1 MKKLISV
8 VLSVLLLAACFTA
21 CAKPN
26 GTDATTTNKPE
37 GQQTAA
43 PADNQNTDAAERV
56 EVVLWHTLTDHH
68 QAALNGIIADFN
80 ASQDRYTVVAEQQP
94 YSEWDAKLLQSV
106 SNGIGP
112 DFCTMFPSDAI
123 NYMSEGYLYD
133 MTDLVNDPET
143 GIPDLKEQT
152 AAGLYAEIT
161 QWGNESVYLIPVLY
175 GSEVL
180 YYNKTMFDELG
191 LAVPT
196 TWTELENCAKAIYEK
211 YGVAGFGTDS
221 ITDTFQGWVMQAGSK
236 YIDVDTKSVAI
247 DRDIAIEKL
256 NWFANG
262 IKEGYFRLV
271 GEDYY
276 FSNPFGSQA
285 VGMYVGAAAGV
296 DYVYAA
302 IPAEGE
308 AGHFEVGCAPIPQE
322 GPNKYISSWG
332 TTYVCLS
339 KDEAHARGVLA
350 FLKFMTEKDTLV
362 KWATAF
368 GSAPARKEAIEDPA
382 FAEYAE
388 TNIAA
393 KALIAEYDCIGY
405 LPSIPGAATVRTEID
420 KMVQSVALGTA
431 DAETAFDNFVAA
443 CNAALND
450 N

>member
-1 MKKLISV
+1 MKKFLSV
-8 VLSVLLLAACFTA
+8 VLSVLLICACLTA
-21 CAKPN
+21 CSQQPS
-26 GTDATTTNKPE
+26 GGETTTPAPQ
-37 GQQTAA
+37 GQAQA
-43 PADNQNTDAAERV
+43 PGQADAAAEPV
-56 EVVLWHTLTDHH
+56 EIVLWHTLTDHH
-68 QAALNGIIADFN
+68 QAALDAIIADFN
-80 ASQDRYTVVAEQQP
+80 ASQEQYVVVAEQQP

-106 SNGIGP
+106 SNGVGP

-133 MTDLVNDPET
+133 LTELVNDPET

-161 QWGNESVYLIPVLY
+161 QWGNEAVYLIPVLY

-180 YYNKTMFDELG
+180 YYNKTMFDALG
-191 LAVPT
+191 LAEPK
-196 TWTELENCAKAIYEK
+196 TWTELEACAKAIHDS
-211 YGVAGFGTDS
+211 YGIAGFGTDS
-221 ITDTFQGWVMQAGSK
+221 ITDTFQGWCMQAGSD
-236 YIDVDTKSVAI
+236 YIDVENKAIAI

-262 IKEGYFRLV
+262 IREGYFRLV

-285 VGMYVGAAAGV
+285 VGMYVGSAAGV

-308 AGHFEVGCAPIPQE
+308 TGHFEVGCCPIPQE

-339 KDEAHARGVLA
+339 RDEAHARGVLA
-350 FLKFMTEKDTLV
+350 FLKHLTEKDTLV
-362 KWATAF
+362 GWATAF
-368 GSAPARKEAIEDPA
+368 GSAPARREAIEDPA

-388 TNIAA
+388 TNIAM
-393 KALIAEYDCIGY
+393 KALVAEYDCIGY
-405 LPSIPGAATVRTEID
+405 LPSIPDAATVRTEID
-420 KMVQSVALGTA
+420 KMVQTVALGTA
-431 DAETAFDNFVAA
+431 DAETAFDTFVAA
-443 CNAALND
+443 CNIALND

>member
-1 MKKLISV
+1 MKKL
-8 VLSVLLLAACFTA
+8 LSVLLAVLLVCACFTA
-21 CAKPN
+21 CAQQN
-26 GTDATTTNKPE
+26 G
-37 GQQTAA
+37 G
-43 PADNQNTDAAERV
+43 DAANTQAPDQDASGQDGATEPV

-68 QAALNGIIADFN
+68 QAALDEIIAAFN
-80 ASQDRYTVVAEQQP
+80 ASQSEYVVVAEQQP

-106 SNGIGP
+106 SNGVGP

-123 NYMSEGYLYD
+123 NYMNEGYLYD
-133 MTDLVNDPET
+133 LTELVNDPET
-143 GIPDLKEQT
+143 GIPDLAEQT

-161 QWGNESVYLIPVLY
+161 QWGNDSVYLIPVLY

-180 YYNKTMFDELG
+180 FYNKTMFDALG
-191 LAVPT
+191 LSEPK
-196 TWTELENCAKAIYEK
+196 TWTELEACAKAIYEN
-211 YGVAGFGTDS
+211 YGIAGFGTDS
-221 ITDTFQGWVMQAGSK
+221 ITDTFQGWIMQAGSD
-236 YIDVDTKSVAI
+236 YIDVENKTIAI

-285 VGMYVGAAAGV
+285 VGMYVGSAAGV

-308 AGHFEVGCAPIPQE
+308 EGHFEVGCCPIPQE

-332 TTYVCLS
+332 TTYVCMS
-339 KDEAHARGVLA
+339 KDEAHARGVVA
-350 FLKFMTEKDTLV
+350 FLKYLTEKDTLV
-362 KWATAF
+362 QWGIAF
-368 GSAPARKEAIEDPA
+368 GSVPARKEAMEDPV
-382 FAEYAE
+382 FTEYAE

-393 KALIAEYDCIGY
+393 KALIAEYDYIGY
-405 LPSIPGAATVRTEID
+405 LPSVPGAATVRTEID
-420 KMVQSVALGTA
+420 KLVQSVALGTA
-431 DAETAFDNFVAA
+431 DAETAFDNFFTA
-443 CNAALND
+443 CNAALKD

>member
-1 MKKLISV
+1 MKKL
-8 VLSVLLLAACFTA
+8 LSVLLAVLLVCACFIA
-21 CAKPN
+21 CAQQN
-26 GTDATTTNKPE
+26 GGDATNTQAPDQDAS
-37 GQQTAA
+37 GQDGATE
-43 PADNQNTDAAERV
+43 PV

-68 QAALNGIIADFN
+68 QAALDEIIAAFN
-80 ASQDRYTVVAEQQP
+80 ASQSEYVVVAEQQP

-106 SNGIGP
+106 SNGVGP

-123 NYMSEGYLYD
+123 NYMNEGYLYD
-133 MTDLVNDPET
+133 LTELVNDPET
-143 GIPDLKEQT
+143 GIPDLAEQT

-161 QWGNESVYLIPVLY
+161 QWGNDSVYLIPVLY

-180 YYNKTMFDELG
+180 FYNKTMFDALG
-191 LAVPT
+191 LSEPK
-196 TWTELENCAKAIYEK
+196 TWTELEACAKAIYEN
-211 YGVAGFGTDS
+211 YGIAGFGTDS
-221 ITDTFQGWVMQAGSK
+221 ITDTFQGWIMQAGSD
-236 YIDVDTKSVAI
+236 YIDVENKTIAI

-285 VGMYVGAAAGV
+285 VGMYVGSAAGV

-308 AGHFEVGCAPIPQE
+308 EGHFEVGCCPIPQE

-332 TTYVCLS
+332 TTYVCMS
-339 KDEAHARGVLA
+339 KDEAHARGVVA
-350 FLKFMTEKDTLV
+350 FLKYLTEKDTLV
-362 KWATAF
+362 QWGIAF
-368 GSAPARKEAIEDPA
+368 GSVPARKEAMEDPV
-382 FAEYAE
+382 FTEYAE

-393 KALIAEYDCIGY
+393 KALIAEYDYIGY
-405 LPSIPGAATVRTEID
+405 LPSVPGAATVRTEID
-420 KMVQSVALGTA
+420 KLVQSVALGTA
-431 DAETAFDNFVAA
+431 DAETAFDNFVTA
-443 CNAALND
+443 CNAALKD

>member
-1 MKKLISV
+1 MKKL
-8 VLSVLLLAACFTA
+8 LSVLLAVLLVCACFTA
-21 CAKPN
+21 CAQQN
-26 GTDATTTNKPE
+26 G
-37 GQQTAA
+37 G
-43 PADNQNTDAAERV
+43 DAANTQAPDQDVSGQGGATEPV

-68 QAALNGIIADFN
+68 QAALDEIIAAFN
-80 ASQDRYTVVAEQQP
+80 ASQSEYAVVAEQQP

-106 SNGIGP
+106 SNGVGP

-133 MTDLVNDPET
+133 LTELVNDPET
-143 GIPDLKEQT
+143 GIPDLAEQT

-161 QWGNESVYLIPVLY
+161 QWGNDSVYLIPVLY

-180 YYNKTMFDELG
+180 FYNKTMFDALG
-191 LAVPT
+191 LSEPT
-196 TWTELENCAKAIYEK
+196 TWTELEACAKAIYEN
-211 YGVAGFGTDS
+211 YGIAGFGTDS
-221 ITDTFQGWVMQAGSK
+221 ITDTFQGWIMQAGSD
-236 YIDVDTKSVAI
+236 YIDVENKTIAI

-285 VGMYVGAAAGV
+285 VGMYVGSAAGV

-308 AGHFEVGCAPIPQE
+308 EGHFEVGCCPIPQE

-332 TTYVCLS
+332 TTYVCMS
-339 KDEAHARGVLA
+339 KDEAHARGVVA
-350 FLKFMTEKDTLV
+350 FLKYLTEKDTLV
-362 KWATAF
+362 QWGIAF
-368 GSAPARKEAIEDPA
+368 GSVPARKEAMEDPVFTA
-382 FAEYAE
+382 YAE

-393 KALIAEYDCIGY
+393 TALIAEYDYIGY
-405 LPSIPGAATVRTEID
+405 LPSVPGAATVRTEID
-420 KMVQSVALGTA
+420 KLVQSVALGTA
-431 DAETAFDNFVAA
+431 DAETAFDNFVTA